1 MMDFWVPDPSWKT
14 NPDIVAD
21 ESADER
27 YVWDDDDYEEDNDG

>member
-1 MMDFWVPDPSWKT
+1 MMEFYVPDPCWKT

-27 YVWDDDDYEEDNDG
+27 YTWDDEESEDE